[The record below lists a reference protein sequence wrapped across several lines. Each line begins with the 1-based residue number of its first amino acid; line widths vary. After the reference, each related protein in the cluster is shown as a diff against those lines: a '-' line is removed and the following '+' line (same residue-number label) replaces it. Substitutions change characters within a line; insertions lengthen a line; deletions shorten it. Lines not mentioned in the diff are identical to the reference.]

1 MIDLH
6 RLRIFRSVVASGS
19 VQAAAA
25 NLGYTPS
32 AVSQHLAALQRET
45 GLALVARSGRGLR
58 PTAAGLALA
67 SEADSVLGRI
77 GETET
82 LIADLRAGRT
92 GSLSIAYFASVGAAW
107 MPRIVRAVTEEFPG
121 IRLDLALDDDGPGQ
135 LSDVHLVVAADR
147 YDAGAGFTVRHLI
160 DDPYVVVV
168 PEDHPLAVRS
178 EVELAELAAESW
190 VDNDF
195 SRGWC
200 RRILLDTC
208 AAAGFSPPFRVEAHD
223 YPSALAFVAAG
234 IGVTVLPALGAERLP
249 PGTVAVPITR
259 PTPVRSIHAI
269 LRDAVAQTP
278 AGRLVQRLLA
288 EIVEEQGAQRAG
300 RDRGAL
306 DERRTNTRFPITP

>member
-32 AVSQHLAALQRET
+32 AVSQHLTALQRET
-45 GLALVARSGRGLR
+45 GLTLVERSGRGLR
-58 PTAAGLALA
+58 PTAVGLALA
-67 SEADSVLGRI
+67 AEADSVLSRV

-82 LIADLRAGRT
+82 LIANLREGRT
-92 GSLSIAYFASVGAAW
+92 GTFSIAYFASVGGAW
-107 MPRIVRAVTEEFPG
+107 MPRIVRAVTEQFPG
-121 IRLDLALDDDGPGQ
+121 IRLDLQLDDEDPGE
-135 LSDVHLVVAADR
+135 LADIHLVVAAER
-147 YDAGAGFTVRHLI
+147 YEAGAGFTVHHLI

-168 PEDHPLAVRS
+168 PQTHPLAKLR
-178 EVELAELAAESW
+178 EVELADLAAESW

-200 RRILLDTC
+200 RRVLIETC

-234 IGVTVLPALGAERLP
+234 VGVTVLPALGAAQLP
-249 PGTVAVPITR
+249 PGTVAIPITR
-259 PTPVRSIHAI
+259 PTPVRSIHLI
-269 LRDAVAQTP
+269 MRDAVAQTP
-278 AGRLVQRLLA
+278 IGRLVQQLLTEIA
-288 EIVEEQGAQRAG
+288 EERV
-300 RDRGAL
+300 AL
-306 DERRTNTRFPITP
+306 AA